1 MQSARN
7 DEEFL
12 LLLAELIREQSDVAP
27 LELLARVV
35 LQAGDD
41 AVGEDIFS
49 SYDRFLS
56 VLADPEARKQLESVR
71 FEDATTN
78 KTYDDLRE
86 TSRRFRDGV
95 NALFFDKHPKLPAL
109 IREFGVF

>member
-1 MQSARN
+1 
-7 DEEFL
+7 
-12 LLLAELIREQSDVAP
+12 VTP

-35 LQAGDD
+35 LQAGDNSIAD
-41 AVGEDIFS
+41 AIFS
-49 SYDRFLS
+49 SYDHFLG
-56 VLADPEARKQLESVR
+56 VLAHPEARKQLESVR

-86 TSRRFRDGV
+86 TSRRFRTAV
-95 NALFFDKHPKLPAL
+95 NALFFDKHPRLPGL